1 MLNLFMAMLLDA
13 FDALS
18 TTTEKTEE
26 EDKISIF
33 FREMKEKF
41 KANVLEP
48 IKARIKKLKSKKII
62 DDSKRFT

>member
-18 TTTEKTEE
+18 TTNEKTEE

-33 FREMKEKF
+33 FREIKEKF

-48 IKARIKKLKSKKII
+48 IKERIKKITPKKVI
-62 DDSKRFT
+62 DDSMRFT